1 MNYEKFLKWKL
12 NRIQSN
18 LRKQKS
24 MLWVSMMSMNLDTF
38 IQGNHLLHKLLLSLQ
53 MFHNSLY
60 TSWNAFLPNSS
71 LTLWGSLALWKG
83 FLSGLQ
89 GLCSFICSTSTFG
102 ELVTPLQSYES
113 IWVQW
118 GGAYEKEQRADSP
131 RVRAMTNNHIG
142 NIRGLQ
148 LSIHKAATENTKW
161 FIHEEDSWV
170 LGQHSWDGARQGLA
184 FGLAAKM
191 LETLVSVP
199 AFSSCLQLP
208 AFGHSQM
215 EQVMLQVADLLPC
228 TYEKLWW
235 DPSTSLQLPALV
247 WPTHHGSRHITSWT
261 CNWKCSLPL
270 AHFLSLCVCVCTCNF
285 VSQKEKKFEISTH
298 IIWHIPH
305 ILYRNRS
312 RRQPIIY
319 SLR

>member
-24 MLWVSMMSMNLDTF
+24 MLWVSVMSMNLDTF

-53 MFHNSLY
+53 MFHNSSY

-71 LTLWGSLALWKG
+71 LTLWGSLALWKE

-102 ELVTPLQSYES
+102 EPVTPLQSYEAM
-113 IWVQW
+113 WVQW
-118 GGAYEKEQRADSP
+118 GGAYEKEQRADSQ

-170 LGQHSWDGARQGLA
+170 LGQHSWGGAWQGL
-184 FGLAAKM
+184 GLA
-191 LETLVSVP
+191 
-199 AFSSCLQLP
+199 
-208 AFGHSQM
+208 
-215 EQVMLQVADLLPC
+215 
-228 TYEKLWW
+228 
-235 DPSTSLQLPALV
+235 
-247 WPTHHGSRHITSWT
+247 
-261 CNWKCSLPL
+261 
-270 AHFLSLCVCVCTCNF
+270 
-285 VSQKEKKFEISTH
+285 
-298 IIWHIPH
+298 
-305 ILYRNRS
+305 
-312 RRQPIIY
+312 
-319 SLR
+319 

>member
-1 MNYEKFLKWKL
+1 
-12 NRIQSN
+12 
-18 LRKQKS
+18 
-24 MLWVSMMSMNLDTF
+24 
-38 IQGNHLLHKLLLSLQ
+38 
-53 MFHNSLY
+53 
-60 TSWNAFLPNSS
+60 
-71 LTLWGSLALWKG
+71 
-83 FLSGLQ
+83 
-89 GLCSFICSTSTFG
+89 
-102 ELVTPLQSYES
+102 
-113 IWVQW
+113 
-118 GGAYEKEQRADSP
+118 
-131 RVRAMTNNHIG
+131 MTNNHIG
-142 NIRGLQ
+142 KIRGLQ

-170 LGQHSWDGARQGLA
+170 LGQHSWGGARQLLA

-191 LETLVSVP
+191 LETLISVP

-270 AHFLSLCVCVCTCNF
+270 AHFLSLCVCVHVQLCLY
-285 VSQKEKKFEISTH
+285 KKKKIEISTH